1 MNMIAKTGFRMA
13 AVGLALAAAAQAQ
26 VNNALTPAEKDA
38 GYSLLFNGTDLSNW
52 KTYQSTTPP
61 SSWVVQQDGDAKA
74 IVVTAGGVG
83 HLISKQ
89 NDLQN
94 FDLKIEWKVPTKG
107 NSGIFI
113 RYMEI
118 DAWGGASGPEAQVV
132 DINHSDGQQ
141 ALHRAGTC
149 YDLFP
154 LIQGRDNWWKPTGE
168 WNQFRIVAFNNR
180 VAHYGN
186 GKKLIEYDFSSKAFN
201 DAYLAS
207 KYRTY
212 PNYKTIHPGAIYLQ
226 HHGETG
232 IKYRN
237 MRVKKLT
244 QDPWAAG
251 SIYLK
256 ADGGLIDDFT
266 FADNLFPAPTT
277 MAPLAPAG
285 GEGLRFTR
293 GSRGMSLLFPGPGE
307 YIVRLSDLQ
316 GRTRAVQAVRGE
328 SWTLPAGDGAV
339 RVLSV
344 TSGSQTL
351 HHGIL
356 PAP

>member
-1 MNMIAKTGFRMA
+1 MKIATTGFRMA
-13 AVGLALAAAAQAQ
+13 AAGLALAAMTRAQ
-26 VNNALTPAEKDA
+26 VHNALTTEEEKS
-38 GYSLLFNGTDLSNW
+38 GYQLLFNGTDLSTF
-52 KTYQSTTPP
+52 KTYKSTTPP
-61 SSWVVQQDGDAKA
+61 ASWVVQQDGDAKA

-83 HLISKQ
+83 HLITKQ
-89 NDLQN
+89 ADFQN

-113 RYMEI
+113 RYLEI

-154 LIQGRDNWWKPTGE
+154 LLQGRDNWWKPTGE
-168 WNQFRIVAFNNR
+168 WNQFRIVAYNNK

-186 GKKLIEYDFSSKAFN
+186 GRKVTEYDFSSKAFN

-212 PNYKTIHPGAIYLQ
+212 PNYKTIHAGAIYLQ

-237 MRVKKLT
+237 MRIKKLDK
-244 QDPWAAG
+244 DPWAAG
-251 SIYLK
+251 SAYLK
-256 ADGGLIDDFT
+256 PDGSLIDDFT
-266 FADNLFPAPTT
+266 HADNFFPVPTT
-277 MAPLAPAG
+277 MAPLHPG

-293 GSRGMSLLFPGPGE
+293 TSQGLSLLFPEAGQ

-316 GRTRAVQAVRGE
+316 GRTKALQAVRGD
-328 SWTLPAGDGAV
+328 SWTLPAPDGAV

-344 TSGSQTL
+344 TSGSQTI